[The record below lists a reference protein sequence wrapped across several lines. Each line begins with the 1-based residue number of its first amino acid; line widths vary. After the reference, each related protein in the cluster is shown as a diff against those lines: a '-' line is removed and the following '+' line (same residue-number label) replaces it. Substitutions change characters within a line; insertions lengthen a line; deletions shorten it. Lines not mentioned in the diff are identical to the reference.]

1 VPRQDLPANGWR
13 LYSEAT
19 GIDATIVNGVEIVRD
34 GKVTGDTPGT
44 TLRSGRDTETVA
56 I

>member
-19 GIDATIVNGVEIVRD
+19 GIDATIVNGVAIVRD
-34 GKVTGDTPGT
+34 GNVTGDTPGT
-44 TLRSGRDTETVA
+44 TLRSGRDTNTVA